1 MKVRALDH
9 VNIRTQRLAETIEF
23 YTKALGMSCRPVP
36 GSSDQTRGAWIYDD
50 EDRPVVHL
58 GTYEARY
65 PTDEIMPQ
73 GKEPSRGGGAI
84 NHVALECTG
93 YDDIV
98 ASLQA
103 ANHPLAF
110 SNIPSISLRQVFVE
124 DPNGITLELNFRGAA
139 AG

>member
-1 MKVRALDH
+1 MTVRKLDH
-9 VNIRTQRLAETIEF
+9 VNILSLKYEETLAF
-23 YTKALGMSCRPVP
+23 YRDLFDMKVGPTPVNDV
-36 GSSDQTRGAWIYDD
+36 SRGAWIYDD
-50 EDRPVVHL
+50 DDRPVVHL

-93 YDDIV
+93 YDEIV